1 MWGWGVG
8 VQIVGAFVLF
18 FLVGNSVLLR
28 NNQLIKLKGFLFE
41 RYRWKVA

>member
-1 MWGWGVG
+1 MWGWGVV
-8 VQIVGAFVLF
+8 VQIVGAFVLLF
-18 FLVGNSVLLR
+18 FGNRVLLR